1 MTKKVTFVPKV
12 SLNFVGGFL
21 ENEIDEIPEETGLYV
36 VFVCR
41 KSGDIYECKRIAYIG
56 KAVKSKTSNLRERM
70 RTHINDD
77 FESWRRICEMADDE
91 IFVYCYAICSDD
103 CLEDVESALIYKNK
117 PVVNVQSKDNY
128 NGKSWH
134 LNVVSC
140 GDIGLLLPNI
150 YVMRLLPG
158 SR

>member
-77 FESWRRICEMADDE
+77 FESWRRI
-91 IFVYCYAICSDD
+91 
-103 CLEDVESALIYKNK
+103 LR
-117 PVVNVQSKDNY
+117 
-128 NGKSWH
+128 NG
-134 LNVVSC
+134 
-140 GDIGLLLPNI
+140 
-150 YVMRLLPG
+150 R
-158 SR
+158 